1 MKNNKKHL
9 NEMSP
14 ELLDR
19 AVSKIDKTLN
29 NPYMVRRLSGWQILR
44 SIRQREQFTEYAE
57 LLRKKAAEGNM
68 GTPDDPIPSKKEIQ
82 NELKQVHTDQETE
95 LSKSNDKIYSPKER
109 LAVISTPKARTA
121 KRNISHEEPIVP
133 EFDNIDDYNPGK
145 YIVRYISSFDNDT
158 CSVWVDAMSI
168 SDALSSVLHD
178 YWDIREILDIYIE
191 QDEPSYNNGSDS
203 HDNVVIDPAD
213 YDSQEEMNNAIAS
226 VYTDGEFDNYQELI
240 ADNHDDLTTEE
251 YPDGNIYEGVVESD
265 GSPWKGPKSSYREVL
280 DSEENGEY
288 TSDNDYDIKIVSEID
303 PNNKDN
309 DTIIKGRFNRDAMRT
324 ALNEG
329 VVHFM
334 YKKVKKNPSDPDVE
348 RQAFGTTNPAV
359 LAANN
364 VVLNTVQ
371 KAEKREY
378 PSRVAYYDL
387 TSHGW
392 RSFRN
397 ENIVLIYDESYE
409 G

>member
-19 AVSKIDKTLN
+19 AVAKIDKTLN
-29 NPYMVRRLSGWQILR
+29 NPYAVRRLSGWQILR
-44 SIRQREQFTEYAE
+44 SIRQRDQFTEYAE
-57 LLRKKAAEGNM
+57 LLRKKAEEGNI
-68 GTPDDPIPSKKEIQ
+68 GTPDDPIASKKEIQ
-82 NELKQVHTDQETE
+82 QELKNIEKVSDTQTKDTQ
-95 LSKSNDKIYSPKER
+95 NKIYSPKER
-109 LAVISTPKARTA
+109 RAVISTPKARTA
-121 KRNISHEEPIVP
+121 KRNITHEEPVVP

-145 YIVRYISSFDNDT
+145 YIVRYISSLDNDT

-168 SDALSSVLHD
+168 SDAISSVLHD
-178 YWDIREILDIYIE
+178 YWDVREIQDVYIE
-191 QDEPSYNNGSDS
+191 PDEEISYDNNNG
-203 HDNVVIDPAD
+203 VVIDPAD
-213 YDSQEEMNNAIAS
+213 YSSQEEMNNAIAS
-226 VYTDGEFDNYQELI
+226 VYTDGEFDKYPELI

-251 YPDGNIYEGVVESD
+251 YPDGNIYEGVVEID
-265 GSPWKGPKSSYREVL
+265 GTPWKGPKSSYREVL
-280 DSEENGEY
+280 DNEENGEY
-288 TSDNDYDIKIVSEID
+288 TSPKDYDIKIVTEVD

-329 VVHFM
+329 IVHFIF
-334 YKKVKKNPSDPDVE
+334 KKVKKNATDPDIE

-359 LAANN
+359 LSANN
-364 VVLNTVQ
+364 VELNTVQ
-371 KAEKREY
+371 KAKKREY
-378 PSRVAYYDL
+378 PSTVVYYDL

-397 ENIVLIYDESYE
+397 ENIILIYDESYE